1 MGCWGGE
8 NFYQFALNV
17 QGWLDALGLKK
28 KKIAF
33 GLFRDHAT
41 RHGKAAG
48 MTPKQY
54 RKSAEQHIGGC
65 AQRSVKVR
73 HDGKTKLAHITKI
86 GKDKYIFSSSNLSR
100 TRIFTHM
107 PEGVSLQYLRNSGIT
122 LPRSMM

>member
-1 MGCWGGE
+1 VLGDE
-8 NFYQFALNV
+8 NFYTFAPNT
-17 QGWLDALGLKK
+17 QDWIDPLGLKK

-41 RHGKAAG
+41 RHGRAAG
-48 MTPKQY
+48 MSPTQY

-65 AQRSVKVR
+65 AERSVKVR

-86 GKDKYIFSSSNLSR
+86 GEDRYMFSSSNLSR

-107 PEGVSLQYLRNSGIT
+107 PEGVSSQYLRNSGIT
-122 LPRSMM
+122 LPKGM